1 MPRPRAF
8 DEETVVES
16 AARLFARRGFDA
28 VSIDDLVGELGIH
41 RHSLYRT
48 FGSKRGLYLRALR
61 TARRRNLR
69 AMSVAADPLQVL
81 CAAVTSEEI
90 GTLDLLLMAAIEQG
104 RADAEIAA
112 EVRGA
117 FAELDGYTAATGNG
131 AVSTATLLGLRLRA
145 RTGEEIAH
153 LTAELTGQSRKTTTE
168 GE

>member
-28 VSIDDLVGELGIH
+28 VSIDDLVGDLGIH

-61 TARRRNLR
+61 SARRQLTH
-69 AMSVAADPLQVL
+69 AMSAEDPLRIL
-81 CAAVTSEEI
+81 CAAVASEEI
-90 GTLDLLLMAAIEQG
+90 GALDLLLMAAIEQG
-104 RADAEIAA
+104 SADPEIAA

-117 FAELDGYTAATGNG
+117 FAELDSCTAVLGNG
-131 AVSTATLLGLRLRA
+131 TVSTATLLGLRLRA
-145 RTGEEIAH
+145 RAGEEIADFA
-153 LTAELTGQSRKTTTE
+153 AESTGRTVRTTE

>member
-61 TARRRNLR
+61 AARRQLR
-69 AMSVAADPLQVL
+69 HALSADDPLRIL
-81 CAAVTSEEI
+81 CAAVASEEI
-90 GTLDLLLMAAIEQG
+90 GALDLLLMAAIEQG
-104 RADAEIAA
+104 SADPEIAA

-117 FAELDGYTAATGNG
+117 FAELDSCTAAPGRAGT
-131 AVSTATLLGLRLRA
+131 VPTATLLGLRLRA
-145 RTGEEIAH
+145 RAGEAIADFAAETTGRTVA
-153 LTAELTGQSRKTTTE
+153 TTE